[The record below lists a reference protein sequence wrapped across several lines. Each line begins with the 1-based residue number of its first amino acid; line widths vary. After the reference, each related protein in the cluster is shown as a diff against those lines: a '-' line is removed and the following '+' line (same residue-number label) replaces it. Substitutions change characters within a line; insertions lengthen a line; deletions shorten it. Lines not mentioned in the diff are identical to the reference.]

1 MNSNRHAPNTRKTDM
16 QYPNSGALFMR
27 DKKSEKS
34 PEWGGDITMEASLLK
49 KLIEESDGDGVKI
62 KLSGWVRQGNRGEF
76 ISIKYDDFKP
86 ISQDRQF
93 NAPRPAPVDIDS
105 EDLPF

>member
-1 MNSNRHAPNTRKTDM
+1 M
-16 QYPNSGALFMR
+16 QYPNSGALFTR

-34 PEWGGDITMEASLLK
+34 PEWGGDITMEVSLLK

-86 ISQDRQF
+86 MNKDQLYP
-93 NAPRPAPVDIDS
+93 APRPAPVQENFDDS
-105 EDLPF
+105 DVPF

>member
-1 MNSNRHAPNTRKTDM
+1 M

-34 PEWGGDITMEASLLK
+34 PDWGGEITMEVALLK

-76 ISIKYDDFKP
+76 ISVKYDDFKP
-86 ISQDRQF
+86 ANQERQF
-93 NAPRPAPVDIDS
+93 SAPRPAPAPVLFDDDS
-105 EDLPF
+105 IPF

>member
-1 MNSNRHAPNTRKTDM
+1 
-16 QYPNSGALFMR
+16 MR

-34 PEWGGDITMEASLLK
+34 PEWGGDITMEVSLLK
-49 KLIEESDGDGVKI
+49 KLIEESDGGGVKI

-86 ISQDRQF
+86 MNKDQLYPTLRQ
-93 NAPRPAPVDIDS
+93 APAPVQIDLDDS
-105 EDLPF
+105 DLPF

>member
-1 MNSNRHAPNTRKTDM
+1 M

-34 PEWGGDITMEASLLK
+34 PDWGGEIIMEASLLK

-76 ISIKYDDFKP
+76 ISVKYDEFKP
-86 ISQDRQF
+86 ANQERQF
-93 NAPRPAPVDIDS
+93 SAPRQAPKSPQTFDDMDDS
-105 EDLPF
+105 IPF

>member
-1 MNSNRHAPNTRKTDM
+1 M

-34 PEWGGDITMEASLLK
+34 PDWGGEITMEASLLK

-76 ISIKYDDFKP
+76 ISVKYDDFKP
-86 ISQDRQF
+86 ASQERQF
-93 NAPRPAPVDIDS
+93 SAPRQAPAQTNFDDDS
-105 EDLPF
+105 IPF

>member
-1 MNSNRHAPNTRKTDM
+1 M

-34 PEWGGDITMEASLLK
+34 PDWGGEITMEVALLK

-76 ISIKYDDFKP
+76 ISVKYDDFKP
-86 ISQDRQF
+86 MNQERQ
-93 NAPRPAPVDIDS
+93 PDRPAPKPAPLDFDDGSDV
-105 EDLPF
+105 PF

>member
-1 MNSNRHAPNTRKTDM
+1 
-16 QYPNSGALFMR
+16 MR

-34 PEWGGDITMEASLLK
+34 PDWGGEITMEVALLK

-76 ISIKYDDFKP
+76 ISVKYDDFKP
-86 ISQDRQF
+86 ANQERQF
-93 NAPRPAPVDIDS
+93 SAPRQAPEQTNFDDDS
-105 EDLPF
+105 IPF